1 MLTVRV
7 STNLSRKVEDIFI
20 HNTGLV
26 ANGMDI
32 YELIDPV
39 TNEELIENGRILHK
53 RDDGY
58 RPLLIKVLELLEN
71 YDIEEKIMVTS

>member
-7 STNLSRKVEDIFI
+7 STNLRRKIEDIFI
-20 HNTGLV
+20 HNTGEV
-26 ANGMDI
+26 VNGMDV

-39 TNEELIENGRILHK
+39 TNEELIKNVRILHK

-58 RPLLIKVLELLEN
+58 RPLLIKVLELLEKE
-71 YDIEEKIMVTS
+71 DIETRKMVGR